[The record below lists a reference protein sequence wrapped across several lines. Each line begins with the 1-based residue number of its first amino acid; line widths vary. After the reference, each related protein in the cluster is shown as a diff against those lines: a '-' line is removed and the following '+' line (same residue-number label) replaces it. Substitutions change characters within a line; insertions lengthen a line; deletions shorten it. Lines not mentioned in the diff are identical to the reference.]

1 MCTFTTAVV
10 RAFVSFSES
19 LGTYTQLVYDLS
31 ALESTERVEKAVLR
45 LESAGPGS
53 ADMGRTVNVSF
64 YSSAAAAARP
74 ASGGAYLGS
83 ASMRDTLDLAG
94 VLGSR
99 PLAGQLV
106 VRAEPALKS
115 SMGLVLYSTT
125 AAAGRTERGHEL
137 AALLYETAITR
148 RRRRSV
154 ADNEVDGERKHPAQG
169 PKDKSKRRKKKKGPR
184 GGKLRVRNGVP

>member
-1 MCTFTTAVV
+1 MCTFPTAVV

-53 ADMGRTVNVSF
+53 SDVGRTVNVSF
-64 YSSAAAAARP
+64 YTSAAAARP
-74 ASGGAYLGS
+74 ASGGTYLGS
-83 ASMRDTLDLAG
+83 ASMGDTLDLAG

-125 AAAGRTERGHEL
+125 AAAERTERGHEL
-137 AALLYETAITR
+137 AALLYETAIKR

-154 ADNEVDGERKHPAQG
+154 TDNEVDGKRKHPAQG

-184 GGKLRVRNGVP
+184 GGKLRVRNGFP